1 METYSNCCV
10 QASAGAVIRR
20 AGLSTAWAPQSG
32 LRVRRGQGIGRRNYH
47 HNYNYI
53 QPPSLCCSSVP
64 RRTWQVSSLPRMC
77 SGSHYSALQ
86 AMGGGIRGFR
96 GSCNVLIYSLTISIF
111 IVNCLCTNLAR
122 NKSSWYISRFHFT
135 SHKIQLCFSS
145 CINVRTS
152 SSSHNIMYL
161 GLHPLLLLCYV
172 LQIWDSMEKPIQY

>member
-10 QASAGAVIRR
+10 QASAGAATGPPRIRRTACRKLSITRERAVTRR

-53 QPPSLCCSSVP
+53 QPPSLCCCSSVP

-96 GSCNVLIYSLTISIF
+96 ESCNVLIYSFRFSTINNFNIY
-111 IVNCLCTNLAR
+111 C
-122 NKSSWYISRFHFT
+122 
-135 SHKIQLCFSS
+135 QLF
-145 CINVRTS
+145 
-152 SSSHNIMYL
+152 MY
-161 GLHPLLLLCYV
+161 
-172 LQIWDSMEKPIQY
+172 